1 MHKKHVQPRTTISD
15 IARETGYSIAT
26 VSRVINQ
33 TNTSYS
39 EKTRKKIEAAIE
51 RMQYKPDMIARSLK
65 ERCSYSIVLLT
76 PQIDEFYAVIYSSMN
91 TIAVEKGYSVTW
103 LSSQSNLK
111 IQDYNLSLIRDKN
124 YDGIVIATGL
134 LGEQRDIREQFGFLP
149 IVMIESTTEIQG
161 ISRVYVNVED
171 LCSDAVKYLVSHGHR
186 DIAYISAPLQ
196 FDTLRDRYKGYRR
209 GLEECGIHF
218 NESLVFFDSELTR
231 SDYEGSY
238 RLMRSILSNRR
249 FSAMLV
255 ISDWAAF
262 TAIKA
267 ARQLAIDVPQNLSI
281 VGFDNLPFTNFCDPP
296 LTTVSQN
303 QQALGENA
311 MHMIL
316 ELIDGKPA
324 RAACIHGEVVYRSS
338 VVRKT
343 G

>member
-1 MHKKHVQPRTTISD
+1 MHKKYVQPRPTIID

-39 EKTRKKIEAAIE
+39 EKTRKKVEAAIE
-51 RMQYKPDMIARSLK
+51 RLQYKPDMIARSLK

-91 TIAVEKGYSVTW
+91 TIAMEKGYSVTW
-103 LSSQSNLK
+103 LSSQSNQK
-111 IQDYNLSLIRDKN
+111 IQEYNLSLIRDKN

-134 LGEQRDIREQFGFLP
+134 LGEQRNIRELFGSVP
-149 IVMIESTTEIQG
+149 IVMIESTTDIQG
-161 ISRVYVNVED
+161 ISRVYVNVDD
-171 LCSDAVKYLVSHGHR
+171 LCCDAVKYLADHGHK
-186 DIAYISAPLQ
+186 DIAYVSAPLQ
-196 FDTLRDRYKGYRR
+196 FDTLRDRYQGYRR
-209 GLEECGIHF
+209 GLEECGIRF
-218 NESLVFFDSELTR
+218 DESLVFFDSELMR

-238 RLMRSILSNRR
+238 RLMRSILSNHR

-267 ARQLAIDVPQNLSI
+267 ARQLSVRVPQDLSI

-303 QQALGENA
+303 QQAMGENA
-311 MHMIL
+311 MKMIL
-316 ELIDGKPA
+316 ELIAGEPA
-324 RAACIHGEVVYRSS
+324 RAECIHGEVVYRFS
-338 VVRKT
+338 VVQKT